1 MTENRADYL
10 LAVAIEMRMTARGM
24 RYPEAR
30 HQMAQIARHFER
42 LAQFQET
49 ELEEEALPFEV
60 IVAAWAENTATRA

>member
-30 HQMAQIARHFER
+30 HQ
-42 LAQFQET
+42 T